1 MKVRTKQKLEQNWI
15 SKIQTS
21 EVYKLMEK
29 GSDNMKPMA
38 YFLPTKYPST
48 KEFKQAEKQ
57 HKEEFKRIVKDLLKK
72 EGK

>member
-1 MKVRTKQKLEQNWI
+1 
-15 SKIQTS
+15 
-21 EVYKLMEK
+21 
-29 GSDNMKPMA
+29 MKPMA

-48 KEFKQAEKQ
+48 KEFKQAEEQ